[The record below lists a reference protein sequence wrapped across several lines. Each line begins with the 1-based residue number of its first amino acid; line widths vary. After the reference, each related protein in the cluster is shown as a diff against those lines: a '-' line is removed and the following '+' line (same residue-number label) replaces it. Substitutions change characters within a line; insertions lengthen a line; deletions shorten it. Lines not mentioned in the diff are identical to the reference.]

1 MRKTLNNDNHII
13 AANLRRLRIESGL
26 LQDDVATALGIT
38 HQQVQK
44 YESGRNRLPLQTVP
58 QLCDLLGIRHE
69 DLLDGVRDGKR
80 KGKGNRKGAAP
91 LPLSPDIRHL
101 ARTLHRM
108 PDHALRRKIIKIVD
122 ILAA

>member
-69 DLLDGVRDGKR
+69 DLLDGIRNGKQN
-80 KGKGNRKGAAP
+80 GKGDAAP

-101 ARTLHRM
+101 ARTLQRM

>member
-26 LQDDVATALGIT
+26 LQEDVALALGIT

-44 YESGRNRLPLQTVP
+44 YESGSNRLPLQTVP
-58 QLCDLLGIRHE
+58 QLCDLLGIPVE
-69 DLLDGVRDGKR
+69 DLLNGIQAGK
-80 KGKGNRKGAAP
+80 KAP
-91 LPLSPDIRHL
+91 PSLSPDIRHL
-101 ARTLHRM
+101 ARTLYHM
-108 PDHALRRKIIKIVD
+108 PDNALRRKIIKIVD